1 MRCPVCETENHGAQ
15 CVTCGKA
22 LDAPSDPSFEV
33 TPIEGLEATQLA
45 PLDLAVRVEPLPGVE
60 HTQLAPQMDVAQHW
74 TAGPIALERTEH
86 EPVADAPAG
95 AGADLDLEPGREP
108 ESADRTAAPIETA
121 ICPFCGT
128 PSLDAVCDVC
138 GRRKLRFTGPQDEAG
153 PAASASGDIRVCPSC
168 FARVPKEVRCSD
180 CGMPFPL
187 TEL

>member
-1 MRCPVCETENHGAQ
+1 MRCPVCETENQGAQ
-15 CVTCGKA
+15 CVTCGKP
-22 LDAPSDPSFEV
+22 LDAGPDPAFDV
-33 TPIEGLEATQLA
+33 APIDGLEATQLA

-74 TAGPIALERTEH
+74 TAGPLPLERTVY
-86 EPVADAPAG
+86 EPVADEPAG
-95 AGADLDLEPGREP
+95 GGAGLDLDLGREADA
-108 ESADRTAAPIETA
+108 ADRTAAPTETA

-138 GRRKLRFTGPQDEAG
+138 GRRKLRFTGSVDEEG
-153 PAASASGDIRVCPSC
+153 PAAASGDVRVCPSC
-168 FARVPKEVRCSD
+168 FARVPNEVRCSD

>member
-1 MRCPVCETENHGAQ
+1 MRCPVCETENQAAQ

-22 LDAPSDPSFEV
+22 LDGRPMADDDI

-45 PLDLAVRVEPLPGVE
+45 PVDLAVHVDPLPGVE

-95 AGADLDLEPGREP
+95 GGAGMDLDLGREP
-108 ESADRTAAPIETA
+108 EDGERIAAPTETA

-128 PSLDAVCDVC
+128 PSLDAICDAC
-138 GRRKLRFTGPQDEAG
+138 GRRKFRFAAAADEAV
-153 PAASASGDIRVCPSC
+153 PVSASGDIRVCPSC

>member
-1 MRCPVCETENHGAQ
+1 MRCPVCETENQGAQ

-22 LDAPSDPSFEV
+22 LDTGRDEAFDV
-33 TPIEGLEATQLA
+33 APIEGLEATQLA
-45 PLDLAVRVEPLPGVE
+45 PPDLAVRVEQLPGVE

-74 TAGPIALERTEH
+74 TAGPIALERTEY
-86 EPVADAPAG
+86 EPVADALAG
-95 AGADLDLEPGREP
+95 GGVGLDLDLGREP
-108 ESADRTAAPIETA
+108 ESAERTAVPTETA

-138 GRRKLRFTGPQDEAG
+138 GRRKLRFTAAADEAG
-153 PAASASGDIRVCPSC
+153 PAAASGETRVCPSC
-168 FARVPKEVRCSD
+168 FARVPIEVRCSD